1 MTKDDFK
8 LGESDRVPESVV
20 IANRSYMNLLELPIL
35 FYFACILSYLLEAVE
50 IEVLVLA
57 WGYVLLRFIHCAIHL
72 SYNNVYHRLIAFGLS
87 NIVLAGMW
95 AFLLPPVIAA
105 AKVTA

>member
-1 MTKDDFK
+1 
-8 LGESDRVPESVV
+8 
-20 IANRSYMNLLELPIL
+20 
-35 FYFACILSYLLEAVE
+35 
-50 IEVLVLA
+50 
-57 WGYVLLRFIHCAIHL
+57 LLRFIHCAIHL
-72 SYNNVYHRLIAFGLS
+72 SYNNVYHRLIAFDLS